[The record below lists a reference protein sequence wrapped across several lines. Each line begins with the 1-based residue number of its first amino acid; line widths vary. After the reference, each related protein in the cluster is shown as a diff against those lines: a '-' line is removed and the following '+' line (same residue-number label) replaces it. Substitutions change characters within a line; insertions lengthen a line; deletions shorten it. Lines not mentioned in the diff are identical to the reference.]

1 MSIVTRPSK
10 DNKENNDMSKFNRIT
25 APRFLMGLA
34 LCLGLA
40 AHAHAAPITGD
51 PVGNTFGWSPNSTN
65 ALNYN
70 LLVPGRVGQTA
81 PYVLF
86 NSNTTGSVLLDFF
99 NYGPGLAFFETR
111 IDGIATGGTAHPVVL
126 GDTIHTGG
134 TAVATGTEL
143 LSKEFFATNYV
154 DIRLALGGERD
165 WDFDWVRFEVAQ
177 NAVPEP
183 ATLGL
188 LGVGLFGLAALRR
201 RRRD

>member
-1 MSIVTRPSK
+1 
-10 DNKENNDMSKFNRIT
+10 MSKFNTIS
-25 APRFLMGLA
+25 APPFLLGLV

-40 AHAHAAPITGD
+40 AHAHATPITGD
-51 PVGNTFGWSPNSTN
+51 PVGNAFSWSPNSTN
-65 ALNYN
+65 ELNYT
-70 LLVPGRVGQTA
+70 LLAPGHLGQIA

-86 NSNTTGSVLLDFF
+86 NSNTTGSVILDFF
-99 NYGPGLAFFETR
+99 NHAAGLTFFETR

-134 TAVATGTEL
+134 TSVASGTDV
-143 LSKEFFATNYV
+143 LSKAFLATSYV
-154 DIRLALGGERD
+154 DIRLALGAERD

-201 RRRD
+201 RRHD

>member
-1 MSIVTRPSK
+1 MSR
-10 DNKENNDMSKFNRIT
+10 FNCIT
-25 APRFLMGLA
+25 APRFLMALA

-51 PVGNTFGWSPNSTN
+51 PVGNTFGWPPNSTN
-65 ALNYN
+65 ALNYDKQ
-70 LLVPGRVGQTA
+70 VPGREGQTA

-86 NSNTTGSVLLDFF
+86 NSSNTGSVFLDFF

-111 IDGIATGGTAHPVVL
+111 IDGIATGTNPHPVVI

-134 TAVATGTEL
+134 TSVATQTQL
-143 LSKEFFATNYV
+143 RREFLATSYV

-165 WDFDWVRFEVAQ
+165 WDFDWVRFEVAP

-183 ATLGL
+183 AILGL